1 MSIEHI
7 DVAAYSL
14 GLLDQK
20 DREDFEAHL
29 AGCQSCM
36 AELGEFSAM
45 ADLFA
50 DLGPVTVEAEEP
62 DESSLA
68 HLGARSAAARR
79 RQARQRAWLAAAAGI
94 VLLAG
99 GVAVGLGLAPHKVP
113 SPVAQQLIGQRHSS
127 TSLVGLQ
134 GVVGLVSK
142 PWGTQVTLELSK
154 VRGPLDCQL
163 IAVSK
168 KGLRRVVVGWRVPP
182 VGYGVPGHPAPLLI
196 QGGTSIPK
204 QDLSEIIIQVVHG
217 STLLTIPIR
226 QRA

>member
-1 MSIEHI
+1 VSIEHI

-14 GLLDQK
+14 GLLDRK

-29 AGCQSCM
+29 AECQACT

-50 DLGPVTVEAEEP
+50 DHGPVVPEAEEP
-62 DESSLA
+62 A
-68 HLGARSAAARR
+68 QAAVADLVTRRAEAQR
-79 RQARQRAWLAAAAGI
+79 RQARQRAWLAAAASI

-99 GVAVGLGLAPHKVP
+99 GGAAGLGLAPHQAQP
-113 SPVAQQLIGQRHSS
+113 AVAQVTGQRHSA
-127 TSLVGLQ
+127 TNLATKLR

-163 IAVSK
+163 IAVSER
-168 KGLRRVVVGWRVPP
+168 GLRRILVGWLVPP
-182 VGYGVPGHPAPLLI
+182 AGYGVPGHPAPLVI
-196 QGGTSIPK
+196 VGGTSIPR
-204 QDLSEIIIQVVHG
+204 QDLSEIQIQVVHG
-217 STLLTIPIR
+217 PTLLTIPI
-226 QRA
+226 

>member
-1 MSIEHI
+1 VSVKHI

-29 AGCQSCM
+29 AGCQSCQ

-50 DLGPVTVEAEEP
+50 GLGPIAVEPEEP
-62 DESSLA
+62 DKTAVADLV
-68 HLGARSAAARR
+68 ARR
-79 RQARQRAWLAAAAGI
+79 AATQRRQGRQRTWFAAAASI

-99 GVAVGLGLAPHKVP
+99 GVAAGLGLAPHEVQP
-113 SPVAQQLIGQRHSS
+113 AVGQVRLTGQLHAATNLR
-127 TSLVGLQ
+127 TGLR

-142 PWGTQVTLELSK
+142 PWGTQVTLKLSK

-168 KGLRRVVVGWRVPP
+168 TGVRRVLVGWLVPAA
-182 VGYGVPGHPAPLLI
+182 GYGVPGHPAPLLI
-196 QGGTSIPK
+196 VGGTSIPK
-204 QDLSEIIIQVVHG
+204 QNLSEIEIQVVHG
-217 STLLTIPIR
+217 PTLLTIPM
-226 QRA
+226 